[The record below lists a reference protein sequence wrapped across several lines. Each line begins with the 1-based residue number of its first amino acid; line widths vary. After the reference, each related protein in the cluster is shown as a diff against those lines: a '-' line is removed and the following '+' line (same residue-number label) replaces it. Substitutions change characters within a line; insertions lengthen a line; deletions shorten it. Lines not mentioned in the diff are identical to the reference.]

1 MTDTQFILTDELE
14 TVVAAVKAALGLSVL
29 NYQYG
34 EVEELNETLKQWEQ
48 DPNKFD
54 EKFPLIWV
62 AEPYQVTRSN
72 EGIYGTAEV
81 NVFIINQTQKDW
93 KAKERMENNFKPVI
107 LPIYRELLT
116 QIGIST
122 SFDHPMSRVP
132 EHKTVNRYYMGEN
145 RQSTLNDVVD
155 AMKIS
160 GMKIRI
166 SEKQNCS
173 PFTNM

>member
-1 MTDTQFILTDELE
+1 MTDTQYILTDELE
-14 TVVAAVKAALGLSVL
+14 PVVAAVKAALGLSVL

-34 EVEELNETLKQWEQ
+34 EVEELNETLKQWEA
-48 DPNKFD
+48 DPVKYHL
-54 EKFPLIWV
+54 KFPLVWV
-62 AEPYQVTRSN
+62 AEPYQITIG
-72 EGIYGTAEV
+72 EAGIYGTAEV
-81 NVFIINQTQKDW
+81 NLFVINATQKTW

-107 LPIYRELLT
+107 LPIYRELLK
-116 QIGIST
+116 QIGMNVA
-122 SFDHPMSRVP
+122 FDHPFGRVP
-132 EHKTVNRYYMGEN
+132 EHKTINRYYLGEN

-160 GMKIRI
+160 GMKLRI

>member
-1 MTDTQFILTDELE
+1 MITDQYILTDELE

-34 EVEELNETLKQWEQ
+34 EVEELNETLKQLEA
-48 DPNKFD
+48 DPAKFNL
-54 EKFPLIWV
+54 KFPLVWV
-62 AEPYQVTRSN
+62 AEPYQVKRGDASIF
-72 EGIYGTAEV
+72 GIADV
-81 NVFIINQTQKDW
+81 NVFVINETEKTW

-107 LPIYRELLT
+107 LPIYREFLK
-116 QIGIST
+116 QIEVST
-122 SFDHPMSRVP
+122 AFDHQFGRVP
-132 EHKTVNRYYMGEN
+132 DHTIVNRYYLGEN

-160 GMKIRI
+160 GLKLRI
-166 SEKQNCS
+166 HEKQNCS

>member
-1 MTDTQFILTDELE
+1 MTTDQYILTDELE

-34 EVEELNETLKQWEQ
+34 EVEELNETLKQWEA
-48 DPNKFD
+48 DPAKFNL
-54 EKFPLIWV
+54 KFPLVWV
-62 AEPYQVTRSN
+62 AEPYKISHKEV
-72 EGIYGTAEV
+72 GIYGIAEV
-81 NVFIINQTQKDW
+81 NIFVINQTKKDW
-93 KAKERMENNFKPVI
+93 KAKEREDNNFKPVI
-107 LPIYRELLT
+107 RPIYKELMN
-116 QIGIST
+116 QICLST
-122 SFDHPMSRVP
+122 SFDHPFFKWPDHDEWKRS
-132 EHKTVNRYYMGEN
+132 YLGEN

-166 SEKQNCS
+166 HEKQSCS

>member
-14 TVVAAVKAALGLSVL
+14 TVVAAVKAALGISVL

-34 EVEELNETLKQWEQ
+34 EVEELNETLKQFEQ
-48 DPNKFD
+48 DPNKYD
-54 EKFPLIWV
+54 LKFPLIWV
-62 AEPYQVTRSN
+62 AEPYQVKRGDPS
-72 EGIYGTAEV
+72 IFGTADV
-81 NVFIINQTQKDW
+81 NVFVINSTQKTW

-107 LPIYRELLT
+107 LPIYREFLK
-116 QIGIST
+116 QIEVSMA
-122 SFDHPMSRVP
+122 FDHPYGRVP
-132 EHKTVNRYYMGEN
+132 EHTTVNRYYLGEN

-160 GMKIRI
+160 GLKLRI